1 MTTYRDHEGIPID
14 EFNGLWARGDVDD
27 TPLDH
32 FQGCQNFK
40 FIGASSIRTRDGVD
54 ISQDVSVPLSN
65 VKRIYNYPMSTG
77 NTLIVLTYIA
87 GVGKIYHVVNP
98 TTVHGPLLTITGM
111 TDFAFVP
118 YANRGYISPF
128 TTYTA
133 GELNIEKGMSGE
145 FLYVYAGDGSAAR
158 KAAGIGLA
166 GNITIANGAAG
177 HTDPGLHLFAFV
189 SETVSGYLT
198 PPACMEAF
206 TTVAA
211 FSVSFGAV
219 PTSGDPNVT
228 KRHLVATKKIVNFTG
243 DLTGYPY
250 YFVPNATINNNTDLF
265 LNNISFY
272 DADLLDDASYLF
284 DNYSEIPAGAAL
296 TLYNNRLVLMTTYAD
311 ISIAL
316 VSAPGELEAIN
327 QIDGLIE
334 VTPDGNPLT
343 NGVELR
349 DVLYLFKRS
358 SVKGYVENGDVP
370 SSWTPIGVDTAL
382 GTCVHG
388 IATVLDTG
396 GSSVDFL
403 IVATFQGVL
412 LFNGRFIVP
421 ELSWKIENYWKELD
435 RDLFGRI
442 QIVNAVIQKE
452 IYIVLPT
459 GNVLCA
465 NYANGMD
472 PKKIRWMPWIY
483 NVNVNTIAIHNI
495 DEIILGADTGNL

>member
-1 MTTYRDHEGIPID
+1 MATYREHEGIEID
-14 EFNGLWARGDVDD
+14 TFNGFWARGDEDD
-27 TPLDH
+27 VPLDH
-32 FQGCQNFK
+32 FREIENIK
-40 FIGASSIRTRDGVD
+40 FTGSSIKSRDGIG
-54 ISQDVSVPLSN
+54 ISQDVAVPLAN
-65 VKRIYNYPMSTG
+65 IRRIYNYPMSTG
-77 NTLIVLTYIA
+77 NTLIVLTYT
-87 GVGKIYHVVNP
+87 GGSGRIYHVVNP
-98 TTVHGPLLTITGM
+98 TTVHGPLLTIAGM
-111 TDFAFVP
+111 TDFAFLP

-133 GELNIEKGMSGE
+133 GELNIEKGMNGE
-145 FLYVYAGDGSAAR
+145 FLYVYAGDGTAAR
-158 KAAGIGLA
+158 KAAGVGLS

-177 HTDPGLHLFAFV
+177 HTDAGLHLFAFV

-206 TTVAA
+206 ITSPLS
-211 FSVSFGAV
+211 SVSFGSV

-228 KRHLVATKKIVNFTG
+228 KRHLVATKKITSFTG
-243 DLTGYPY
+243 DLTGYQY
-250 YFVPNATINNNTDLF
+250 FFVPNGTINNNVDTF

-296 TLYNNRLVLMTTYAD
+296 TLYNNRLILMTTYTD

-343 NGVELR
+343 NGQELR
-349 DVLYLFKRS
+349 DILYLFKRS
-358 SVKGYVENGDVP
+358 SVRGYVDNGDVP
-370 SSWTPIGVDTAL
+370 SSWPPVGADTAL

-396 GSSVDFL
+396 GASIDYL
-403 IVATFQGVL
+403 IICNFQGVS
-412 LFNGRFIVP
+412 LFNGRFIAP
-421 ELSWKIENYWKELD
+421 ELSWKIEDYWKALD
-435 RDLFGRI
+435 RDLFGLI
-442 QIVNAVIQKE
+442 QVVNAVIQKE

-459 GNVLCA
+459 GNVLVG

-472 PKKIRWMPWIY
+472 PKKIRWTVWTY
-483 NVNVNTIAIHNI
+483 NVWINSVAIHNI
-495 DEIILGADTGNL
+495 DEIIFGALSGNL